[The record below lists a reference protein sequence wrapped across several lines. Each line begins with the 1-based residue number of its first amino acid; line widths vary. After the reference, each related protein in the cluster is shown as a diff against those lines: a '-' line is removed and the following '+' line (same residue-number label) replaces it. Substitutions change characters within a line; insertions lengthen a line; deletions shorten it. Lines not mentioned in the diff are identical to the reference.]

1 MVLQTQSWLGYKCYY
16 SSVNT
21 GAPVSVVQNPSET
34 AHRTRIEEVE
44 AIMNSHYSNEVRRL
58 EVANARQASNVEAQY
73 LSEINELRNR
83 ARRSEVGTQR
93 LMMEEQYAA
102 VTERDKAISQL
113 KSELSIA
120 QAKLRDASNAEDI
133 MRVLREELRME
144 KAQAMSYETAA
155 QQAVAEVR
163 ADCVKREEYFQNK
176 VNADWQLR
184 MQTEQQ
190 NYQNTL
196 LIQKNKINAQTLEL
210 NEQKSEIAEN
220 SDKHK
225 KMYADMQ
232 AMRLEMQDNQ
242 TLKEEVLGSK
252 MELGRLRAE
261 LDAMPRE
268 TLTDH
273 RYGTQGPMPQDE
285 SIPKSA
291 AFPCQDLT
299 RKHPSKLGR
308 NMMFQVS

>member
-1 MVLQTQSWLGYKCYY
+1 
-16 SSVNT
+16 
-21 GAPVSVVQNPSET
+21 
-34 AHRTRIEEVE
+34 
-44 AIMNSHYSNEVRRL
+44 
-58 EVANARQASNVEAQY
+58 
-73 LSEINELRNR
+73 
-83 ARRSEVGTQR
+83 
-93 LMMEEQYAA
+93 
-102 VTERDKAISQL
+102 
-113 KSELSIA
+113 
-120 QAKLRDASNAEDI
+120 
-133 MRVLREELRME
+133 
-144 KAQAMSYETAA
+144 MSYETAA

-163 ADCVKREEYFQNK
+163 ADCVKREEYSQNK

-220 SDKHK
+220 SDTHK

-268 TLTDH
+268 TPTDH

-291 AFPCQDLT
+291 AFPTEMPRPDKEAPKQTGKEYDVPGFMRSNQREREGSREKGSSFHDARANYHGPNERGEGARQSPSREFGPRGGGNANAGQPSSSRRPSIDANTSNEDLLRAALLQVLGST
-299 RKHPSKLGR
+299 RPGAPIRSKR
-308 NMMFQVS
+308 QIR